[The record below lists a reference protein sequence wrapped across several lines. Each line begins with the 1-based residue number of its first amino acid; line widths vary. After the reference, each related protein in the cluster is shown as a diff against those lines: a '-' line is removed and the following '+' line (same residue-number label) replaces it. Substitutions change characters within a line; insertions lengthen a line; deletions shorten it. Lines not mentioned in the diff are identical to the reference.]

1 MRNLDVRYEREVH
14 QRKLAQWMIAQGARS
29 GTVTRWTGLSRYQ
42 VTRLAQRHHPGSGRT
57 RRGLLPTQTAYFG
70 KSSGVEAESLAF
82 VFIAVEIQ
90 VIPEHVVSYPSRV
103 LPDLSRGQRLMA
115 AFECYRAFVPMPHLS
130 LERAIL
136 LVFEYTERKN
146 LFVRRC
152 SRCNDVMLAERCGS
166 QHDRCPF
173 CRKAARSAGAFAQPN
188 AETGGWSGKAER

>member
-82 VFIAVEIQ
+82 VFMAVETQ
-90 VIPEHVVSYPSRV
+90 VIPEHVTPHAARI

-115 AFECYRAFVPMPHLS
+115 AFECYRALVPVPHLS

-136 LVFEYTERKN
+136 LLFQYSERQN
-146 LFVRRC
+146 LAVRHC
-152 SRCNDVMLAERCGS
+152 SRCHDLMLAERLGAPRS
-166 QHDRCPF
+166 RCPF
-173 CRKAARSAGAFAQPN
+173 CRKEGQLADVCELPQTPTPRLGAD
-188 AETGGWSGKAER
+188 TK